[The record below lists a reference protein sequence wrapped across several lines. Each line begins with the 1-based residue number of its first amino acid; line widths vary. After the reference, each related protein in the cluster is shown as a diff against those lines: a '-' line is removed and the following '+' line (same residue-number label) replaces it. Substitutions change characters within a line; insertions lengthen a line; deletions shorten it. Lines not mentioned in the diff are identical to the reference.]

1 MDRDFSGSSWVTFLS
16 KHELLLNIIVEC
28 NFAELVD
35 LLNSD
40 RVCSLEVAW
49 IWEDIKLIC
58 NQFVSISFCV
68 CSYEM

>member
-1 MDRDFSGSSWVTFLS
+1 M
-16 KHELLLNIIVEC
+16 EC

-49 IWEDIKLIC
+49 ILEDIKLIC
-58 NQFVSISFCV
+58 DQFVSISFV

>member
-40 RVCSLEVAW
+40 RVCSLEVA
-49 IWEDIKLIC
+49 
-58 NQFVSISFCV
+58 
-68 CSYEM
+68 

>member
-1 MDRDFSGSSWVTFLS
+1 M
-16 KHELLLNIIVEC
+16 EC

-35 LLNSD
+35 LLNSY

-49 IWEDIKLIC
+49 ILEDIKLIYD
-58 NQFVSISFCV
+58 QFVSISFL